1 MATPRGASTAL
12 CQNEYANA
20 DLTTRSALME
30 HTPLECDIDL
40 REITWK
46 SDNPD
51 AQLVRI
57 RVGRCMA
64 YDDHCM
70 KWSRVQL

>member
-1 MATPRGASTAL
+1 MT
-12 CQNEYANA
+12 
-20 DLTTRSALME
+20 LT
-30 HTPLECDIDL
+30 C

-70 KWSRVQL
+70 KWSRVQLRKTIGMEDGINVPVTMNLTEYRQCTSKLAI